1 MEKVGELGAIY
12 GNGIFRDSGIRGTSK
27 LRGKIKSPAAARR
40 RFLQLHILV
49 L

>member
-1 MEKVGELGAIY
+1 MEKLGELGAIY
-12 GNGIFRDSGIRGTSK
+12 GIGIFRDSGFRGTYK
-27 LRGKIKSPAAARR
+27 MRGKIKSPAAARR